1 MIIIYSKTLT
11 TYDPFNIQKQ
21 HGFTHSINSITL
33 LVRYT
38 IDLVNRAENFSTTER
53 KHELVKLLKL
63 DLWGNRCDLSLS
75 VGLDSNAVGNPVEL
89 LSSFDED
96 LLIDDTQMIWNLL
109 SKPNKTAKTIIVDMV
124 LDNSGYELI
133 TDLCLASFL
142 VAHGL
147 AHKIRFYVKQIPWLI
162 SDVNLHDFH
171 WTVDHLRNA
180 SDPSLKALGNICAE
194 HLKNNVWTIEVRNCV
209 SRMLRIKM
217 ETFFIA
223 FNFRLNRSGRNRTI
237 SEK

>member
-1 MIIIYSKTLT
+1 MVFYSRTLT
-11 TYDPFNIQKQ
+11 TYDPFKTQKQ
-21 HGFTHSINSITL
+21 DGFTHSINSITL
-33 LVRYT
+33 LIRHTV
-38 IDLVNRAENFSTTER
+38 DLLNRAENFPITER

-75 VGLDSNAVGNPVEL
+75 AGLDANAEGNPVEL

-96 LLIDDTQMIWNLL
+96 LLVDDTQMIWDLL
-109 SKPNKTAKTIIVDMV
+109 SKPNKTAETIIVDIV
-124 LDNSGYELI
+124 LDNAGYELI

-147 AHKIRFYVKQIPWLI
+147 AQKIRFYVKQMPWFI
-162 SDVNLHDFH
+162 SDVNLHDFY
-171 WTVDHLRNA
+171 WTVDQLRNA

-237 SEK
+237 LEE